1 MSFGENISWISA
13 FPMDFFGHVSSN
25 PSLSD
30 LCQMLR
36 LKTPCQVAAAS
47 RQKRSAEPASSRSNY
62 QLHSQP
68 VHFKSNIFFCIFCSD
83 LINTRILTDVSRQV
97 CGKRK
102 EVFAKYS
109 GIGIAFNRFL
119 LIRYIQTED
128 MIIALTSSPRI

>member
-47 RQKRSAEPASSRSNY
+47 RQK
-62 QLHSQP
+62 
-68 VHFKSNIFFCIFCSD
+68 
-83 LINTRILTDVSRQV
+83 V
-97 CGKRK
+97 CRTGEL
-102 EVFAKYS
+102 EVKLS
-109 GIGIAFNRFL
+109 
-119 LIRYIQTED
+119 
-128 MIIALTSSPRI
+128 TS